1 MDPPLIGSG
10 IRITGDNQAETP
22 LGYTY
27 SVETTTPNVALV
39 PVLRSGL
46 GMLEGRLSAISPE
59 SSSHQV
65 PPALQTLLPELV
77 PVHHLGLFREPT
89 SLQPVEYY
97 NNLPYHHPTSV
108 NPDPFPIPS
117 IAILLD
123 PVIATG
129 GTSSAAIQTL
139 LEWGVRKVVVISVL
153 GSEEGVRRAAEENGS
168 ESVEI
173 WVGGLDKQ
181 VDERGMI
188 RPGLG
193 DVGDRLYLTIGK

>member
-1 MDPPLIGSG
+1 MTVGSTSCV
-10 IRITGDNQAETP
+10 RERVSST
-22 LGYTY
+22 
-27 SVETTTPNVALV
+27 
-39 PVLRSGL
+39 
-46 GMLEGRLSAISPE
+46 LS
-59 SSSHQV
+59 
-65 PPALQTLLPELV
+65 ALQTLLPELV

-97 NNLPYHHPTSV
+97 NNLPYHRPTSV

-139 LEWGVRKVVVISVL
+139 LEWGVSKVLVISVL
-153 GSEEGVRRAAEENGS
+153 GSEEGVRRAAEENGR

-173 WVGGLDKQ
+173 YIGGLDRQ

-193 DVGDRLYLTIGK
+193 DVGDRLFLTMGK